1 MSKKLQKESLKS
13 SKSTLKN
20 ETPSIVPQKPSNNLI
35 YIILLTSFTFLIYSS
50 CLKNDF
56 VNWDDDRN
64 VYENPFV
71 TKLTTKNIKAIF
83 TTDVIGNYNPLPIL
97 SFAIENH
104 FFGMDPKVMH
114 LTNILLHLI
123 CTILVF
129 FIFKRLKLS
138 INVAF
143 IGALLFA
150 IHPLKVESVAWI
162 TERKDVLFG
171 CFFLGALLLY
181 IKNLEHYS
189 KSRSVWIFVLFIIGL
204 FAKIQ
209 MVALP
214 LSFIAVDYWY
224 NKEMNFKVIIQKWPY
239 FLGSLTFGLLGIYML
254 QGQGS
259 LETNTNFNFLERLF
273 IGAYSLLVYIVK
285 FVVPYKM
292 LPLYAYSPTLDW
304 MHYISMPRVISLFIG
319 LFILYKKDKRA
330 VIFGFAFFF
339 FNIVFLLQILGA
351 GQGYLADR
359 FTYIAYLG
367 LIFIVC
373 YYLDQYLKNNAASS
387 TLMYSISGIYI
398 ILLSFLSYKQIGYWK
413 NSGTLWSRVLEFQ
426 NNTSLPYN
434 NRANYLRDLK
444 LYDQALLDYNR
455 AIELKAGHATYNSR
469 ARLFFNKNENQKAID
484 DYNIAIN
491 LQPNKAEY
499 YVNRG
504 AAKARLGILD
514 EAIKDFD
521 KGLSIDPTWKVGY
534 LNRSI
539 IYNQA
544 GNFQKALEDIDQYL
558 KFEPNNSDIW
568 YEGGRCLRAL
578 NDLNK
583 AITYYSNAIKINP
596 KGLYYLE
603 RGKTYKIL
611 GQEAQAQSDINK
623 ARSLGEPV
631 NF

>member
-114 LTNILLHLI
+114 FTNILLHLI

-138 INVAF
+138 LNVAF

-259 LETNTNFNFLERLF
+259 LETNTNFNLLERLF
-273 IGAYSLLVYIVK
+273 IGAY
-285 FVVPYKM
+285 
-292 LPLYAYSPTLDW
+292 
-304 MHYISMPRVISLFIG
+304 
-319 LFILYKKDKRA
+319 
-330 VIFGFAFFF
+330 
-339 FNIVFLLQILGA
+339 
-351 GQGYLADR
+351 
-359 FTYIAYLG
+359 
-367 LIFIVC
+367 
-373 YYLDQYLKNNAASS
+373 
-387 TLMYSISGIYI
+387 
-398 ILLSFLSYKQIGYWK
+398 
-413 NSGTLWSRVLEFQ
+413 E
-426 NNTSLPYN
+426 
-434 NRANYLRDLK
+434 
-444 LYDQALLDYNR
+444 
-455 AIELKAGHATYNSR
+455 
-469 ARLFFNKNENQKAID
+469 
-484 DYNIAIN
+484 
-491 LQPNKAEY
+491 
-499 YVNRG
+499 
-504 AAKARLGILD
+504 
-514 EAIKDFD
+514 
-521 KGLSIDPTWKVGY
+521 
-534 LNRSI
+534 
-539 IYNQA
+539 
-544 GNFQKALEDIDQYL
+544 
-558 KFEPNNSDIW
+558 
-568 YEGGRCLRAL
+568 
-578 NDLNK
+578 
-583 AITYYSNAIKINP
+583 
-596 KGLYYLE
+596 
-603 RGKTYKIL
+603 
-611 GQEAQAQSDINK
+611 
-623 ARSLGEPV
+623 
-631 NF
+631 